1 MKNADILITL
11 NKDCFLISKSL
22 YAHIIKRVREDLVIR
37 INSIFVQ
44 KMTNTLEAII
54 LLYEHS
60 LYEQAQ
66 ALVRILLELRLNCD
80 FFFKLLQSDP
90 AKACQRVMDSFML
103 EKIKQL
109 KSVAFKG
116 LDLVPTCPSQQDFER
131 IEIEIASRYP
141 AQELRGLK
149 KYGFTGV
156 SIEQRA
162 KITGLEDLYNVV
174 YRNFSRNIHSSDFV
188 EHHMLHGDVM
198 PSHKMEDYFSYRNY
212 VTLDTTLTSSFG
224 IIVPINYVHNC
235 NLNKEIE
242 ALGTRIKVIRE
253 QATK

>member
-1 MKNADILITL
+1 MPN
-11 NKDCFLISKSL
+11 
-22 YAHIIKRVREDLVIR
+22 
-37 INSIFVQ
+37 
-44 KMTNTLEAII
+44 
-54 LLYEHS
+54 
-60 LYEQAQ
+60 
-66 ALVRILLELRLNCD
+66 
-80 FFFKLLQSDP
+80 
-90 AKACQRVMDSFML
+90 
-103 EKIKQL
+103 
-109 KSVAFKG
+109 G
-116 LDLVPTCPSQQDFER
+116 PSQQDFER
-131 IEIEIASRYP
+131 IEIEIASRYA

-149 KYGFTGV
+149 KCGFTCV

-188 EHHMLHGDVM
+188 EHHMLHGDIM

-253 QATK
+253 QANK